1 MLGKNIFFL
10 QAIRRTFGGNEGT
23 KWMLRDDNNI
33 RKDGGVKKHAKGC
46 WNILF
51 E

>member
-1 MLGKNIFFL
+1 MLEKNIFFL
-10 QAIRRTFGGNEGT
+10 QAIRKALGGNECT
-23 KWMLRDDNNI
+23 KWMLGDDNNI
-33 RKDGGVKKHAKGC
+33 RKDGGVKEHAKGC